1 MEISPDVHWVGVN
14 DAKSKFFES
23 LWSIPK
29 GVSLN
34 SYLVLGKDKKALI
47 DTVKED
53 FFNEYIENLRSLIDP
68 EDIDYIILNHVEPDH
83 AGSLSKILSIASK
96 ASVISSKNGID
107 FVKHYHQV
115 PFNDI
120 SVKDGDKV
128 DLGGKTLKF
137 IMTPCIH
144 WPETMSTFLG
154 EDGVLFSGDL
164 FGAFDSIGEKIF
176 DDHINEASIYAAKRY
191 FTSILSPYYCS
202 INSALKKLDKLQK
215 PCRVIAPTH
224 GLIYRDDPAFI
235 TKLYADLC
243 SGKFEE
249 KVVIVYGSM
258 YGNTKVLAEAVSK
271 GVNDKGVKVALFNV
285 TYSDPSE
292 ILTELWQAP
301 AIAVGSP
308 VYDCYIFP
316 PVTNLLELIKV
327 KRMKKRVFGLFG
339 DYTWGGGSLQQL
351 QNKIKDLGS
360 EVVGSFV
367 KAQGS
372 PTPNNVESAHEL
384 GNLLADIAI
393 KKTKEASALAPVQ
406 DPFCPI

>member
-1 MEISPDVHWVGVN
+1 MRISPDVHWIGVN
-14 DAKSKFFES
+14 DTESKFFEA
-23 LWSIPK
+23 LWRIPN

-53 FFNEYIENLRSLIDP
+53 LFKEYIENIRRLIDP

-96 ASVISSKNGID
+96 ASVISSKDGID
-107 FVKHYHQV
+107 LVRHYHQV
-115 PFNDI
+115 PFNGI
-120 SVKDGDKV
+120 CVKDGDKV
-128 DLGGKTLKF
+128 DLGGKSLEF

-144 WPETMSTFLG
+144 WPETMSTFLV

-164 FGAFDSIGEKIF
+164 FGAFDSIGDQIF
-176 DDHINEASIYAAKRY
+176 DDQINETFRYAAKRY
-191 FTSILSPYYCS
+191 FTSILSPYYLS
-202 INSALKKLDKLQK
+202 INSALRKLDNLQK
-215 PCRVIAPTH
+215 PCRVIAPAH
-224 GLIYRDDPAFI
+224 GLVYRDDPSLI
-235 TKLYADLC
+235 TSLYAKLC

-249 KVVIVYGSM
+249 KVVVVYGSM
-258 YGNTKVLAEAVSK
+258 YGNTEILAEAVSK
-271 GVNDKGVKVALFNV
+271 GVKDKGVKAATFNL

-292 ILTELWQAP
+292 VLTELWQAP
-301 AIAVGSP
+301 VIAVGSP

-327 KRMKKRVFGLFG
+327 KRIKQRVFGLFG
-339 DYTWGGGSLQQL
+339 NYTWGGGPLQQL

-372 PTPNNVESAHEL
+372 PTPNNIETATEL

>member
-1 MEISPDVHWVGVN
+1 MEIFHDVHWVGVN
-14 DAKSKFFES
+14 DNKSKFFES
-23 LWSIPK
+23 LWSIPN

-34 SYLVLGKDKKALI
+34 SYLVLGKDKNALI

-53 FFNEYIENLRSLIDP
+53 SFNEYVANLRRLIDP
-68 EDIDYIILNHVEPDH
+68 EDIDYIVLNHVEPDH

-115 PFNDI
+115 PFNGI
-120 SVKDGDKV
+120 PVKDGDKV

-144 WPETMSTFLG
+144 WPETMSTFIA

-164 FGAFDSIGEKIF
+164 FGAFDSIGNEIF
-176 DDHINEASIYAAKRY
+176 DDQLNDAFRYAAKRY
-191 FTSILSPYYCS
+191 FTSILSPYYGS
-202 INSALKKLDKLQK
+202 INSALKKFDKLPK
-215 PCRVIAPTH
+215 PCRVIAPSH
-224 GLIYRDDPAFI
+224 GLIYRDDPSLI

-258 YGNTKVLAEAVSK
+258 YGNTKILAEAVAK
-271 GVNDKGVKVALFNV
+271 GVNDKGVKAIVLNV
-285 TYSDPSE
+285 TYDDPSE
-292 ILTELWQAP
+292 ILTELWKAP
-301 AIAVGSP
+301 VIALGSP

-327 KRMKKRVFGLFG
+327 KRMKQRVFGLFG
-339 DYTWGGGSLQQL
+339 DYTWGGGPLSQL

-372 PTPNNVESAHEL
+372 PTPNNIESAAEL

-393 KKTKEASALAPVQ
+393 KKTKESSALAPVQ
-406 DPFCPI
+406 DPFCPT

>member
-128 DLGGKTLKF
+128 DLG
-137 IMTPCIH
+137 
-144 WPETMSTFLG
+144 
-154 EDGVLFSGDL
+154 
-164 FGAFDSIGEKIF
+164 
-176 DDHINEASIYAAKRY
+176 
-191 FTSILSPYYCS
+191 
-202 INSALKKLDKLQK
+202 
-215 PCRVIAPTH
+215 
-224 GLIYRDDPAFI
+224 
-235 TKLYADLC
+235 
-243 SGKFEE
+243 
-249 KVVIVYGSM
+249 
-258 YGNTKVLAEAVSK
+258 
-271 GVNDKGVKVALFNV
+271 
-285 TYSDPSE
+285 
-292 ILTELWQAP
+292 
-301 AIAVGSP
+301 
-308 VYDCYIFP
+308 
-316 PVTNLLELIKV
+316 
-327 KRMKKRVFGLFG
+327 
-339 DYTWGGGSLQQL
+339 
-351 QNKIKDLGS
+351 
-360 EVVGSFV
+360 
-367 KAQGS
+367 
-372 PTPNNVESAHEL
+372 
-384 GNLLADIAI
+384 
-393 KKTKEASALAPVQ
+393 
-406 DPFCPI
+406 

>member
-1 MEISPDVHWVGVN
+1 MEVSSDVHWVGVN
-14 DAKSKFFES
+14 DTKSRFFEA

-29 GVSLN
+29 GVSIN
-34 SYLVLGKDKKALI
+34 SYLVIGKNKKALI

-53 FFNEYIENLRSLIDP
+53 FSGEYIENLRRLIDP
-68 EDIDYIILNHVEPDH
+68 DDIDYIVLNHVEPDH
-83 AGSLSKILSIASK
+83 AGSLSKILSIAPK
-96 ASVISSKNGID
+96 ASVICSKNGID
-107 FVKHYHQV
+107 FARHYHHI
-115 PFNDI
+115 PFNGI
-120 SVKDGDKV
+120 CVKDGDKV

-144 WPETMSTFLG
+144 WPETMSTFLA

-164 FGAFDSIGEKIF
+164 FGAFDSIDEQMF
-176 DDHINEASIYAAKRY
+176 DDQLDETLRYAAKRY
-191 FTSILSPYYCS
+191 FTSILSPYYSS
-202 INSALKKLDKLQK
+202 INSALRKFDDLQK
-215 PCRVIAPTH
+215 SCRVIAPSH
-224 GLIYRDDPAFI
+224 GLIYRKNI
-235 TKLYADLC
+235 SLIIKMYAELC

-258 YGNTKVLAEAVSK
+258 YGNTEALAEAVA
-271 GVNDKGVKVALFNV
+271 KGVKDRGVKVILFNL

-327 KRMKKRVFGLFG
+327 KRMTQRVFGLFG
-339 DYTWGGGSLQQL
+339 NYTWGGGPLQQL

-360 EVVGSFV
+360 DVVGSFV

-372 PTPNNVESAHEL
+372 PTSNNIGSATEL
-384 GNLLADIAI
+384 GNLLADVAI
-393 KKTKEASALAPVQ
+393 KKTKESTALAPVQ